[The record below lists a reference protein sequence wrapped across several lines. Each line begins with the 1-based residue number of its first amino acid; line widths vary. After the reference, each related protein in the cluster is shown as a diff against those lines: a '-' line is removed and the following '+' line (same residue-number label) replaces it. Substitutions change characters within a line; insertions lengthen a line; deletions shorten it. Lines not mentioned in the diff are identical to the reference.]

1 MTVPDDFTL
10 QEMLSGMWWRHLVAG
25 GVAGAVSRT
34 ATAPLDRLK
43 VFLQVKSFI
52 SLHYAMASFGW
63 ILALGGDKK
72 SVALSHVSVR
82 TGNYQFMMTLYALVS
97 KSHRHNFS
105 SFKMR
110 ISFIYLFIYF
120 VVVVVLF
127 LRCTELGNLVRW
139 PLVAATCYRRA
150 AYEVCGEATELT

>member
-1 MTVPDDFTL
+1 
-10 QEMLSGMWWRHLVAG
+10 MWWRHLVAG

-127 LRCTELGNLVRW
+127 CFLGARSWEIWFVGRLW
-139 PLVAATCYRRA
+139 PPHVTGGRRTKSVARQRN
-150 AYEVCGEATELT
+150 